1 MTQASDIS
9 ITEPRKIPG
18 KQLAV
23 GVFLTFSIL
32 ANLFSVP
39 PMESILRKSLSI
51 SHFQASLLFSGPLI
65 MLAVTAIPAGII
77 ADRIG
82 IKKAIGIGAILLFI
96 GAALRGTATNY
107 TLLLIFS
114 LIFGLGLGWSF
125 ALLPKLARTWSPPGK
140 TLIVMGIINAGGVM
154 CGIGTA
160 LAATIPLIYRLT
172 NNYRGV
178 FYIWS
183 IPLLIGA
190 ILWWSIV
197 RETPNQNVAAQTGG
211 TAYADS
217 KKLLKNKILWL
228 LAFLLFLHNF
238 VFYTWSGWLPTYLL
252 ERGVNLNS
260 AGLMTSI
267 MLWVGVPTVILIPL
281 LSSGSSVPRKLFVW
295 VPSII
300 FIILTSSILFAPQWL
315 VWLIIA
321 LSGMMNVLRFNT
333 LLVLPVELVPRERAG
348 MASGIAVAIGYV
360 GAVVGPAVG
369 GNILDL
375 TGNFQIVFGTLTIIS
390 VISTVFA
397 FLIPRGNP
405 KAAAS

>member
-1 MTQASDIS
+1 MQDN
-9 ITEPRKIPG
+9 RKIPG
-18 KQLAV
+18 KRLAV
-23 GVFLTFSIL
+23 AVFLTFSIL

-39 PMESILRKSLSI
+39 PMESILTKNLSI
-51 SHFQASLLFSGPLI
+51 SHFQAGLLFSGPII

-82 IKKAIGIGAILLFI
+82 IKKAIGIGTILLFI
-96 GAALRGTATNY
+96 GTALRGTATNY
-107 TLLLIFS
+107 TLLLVFS
-114 LIFGLGLGWSF
+114 LLFGLGLGWSF

-160 LAATIPLIYRLT
+160 LAITVPLIYRLT
-172 NNYRGV
+172 GSFQGV

-183 IPLLIGA
+183 VPLLIAA
-190 ILWWSIV
+190 ILWWSTV
-197 RETPNQNVAAQTGG
+197 RETANKNAAIQTAG
-211 TAYADS
+211 TAYADY

-252 ERGVNLNS
+252 ERGVDVNS

-281 LSSGSSVPRKLFVW
+281 LSSGSNVPRKMFVW
-295 VPSII
+295 VPSIL
-300 FIILTSSILFAPQWL
+300 FIILTSSILFAPQWM

-321 LSGMMNVLRFNT
+321 ISGMMNVLRFNT

-369 GNILDL
+369 GNMLDL

-390 VISTVFA
+390 VISTIFA
-397 FLIPRGNP
+397 FLIPRTNEQKQEQG
-405 KAAAS
+405 A